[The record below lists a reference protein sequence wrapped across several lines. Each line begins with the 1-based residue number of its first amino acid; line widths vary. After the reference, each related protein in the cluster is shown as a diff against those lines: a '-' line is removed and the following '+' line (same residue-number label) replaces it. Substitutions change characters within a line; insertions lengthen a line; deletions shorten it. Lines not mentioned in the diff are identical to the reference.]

1 MRCDCKPFVSLT
13 VEPLEQS
20 DTIYG
25 ITVSTL
31 QSADFDVSDGAM
43 TGTLK
48 YIGSGEPATT
58 WGAGNFMALNFDD
71 LATNATSIKV
81 GLDPSVSSGLVEIS
95 EDDHSGI
102 FKVSDKD
109 NQKFVVEITDG
120 VHTTREEYDLRGLT
134 LQSSGA

>member
-1 MRCDCKPFVSLT
+1 MPCNGKPFVSLI

-20 DTIYG
+20 DEIYG

-31 QSADFDVSDGAM
+31 QGDDVAVNGTDIS
-43 TGTLK
+43 GTLK

-58 WGAGNFMALNFDD
+58 WGAGNFIALNFDD

-81 GLDPSVSSGLVEIS
+81 GLEPSVSSGLVEIS
-95 EDDHSGI
+95 AEDHSGI

-109 NQKFVVEITDG
+109 NQKFVTVVTDG
-120 VHTTREEYDLRGLT
+120 AHTVKTEYDLRGLT
-134 LQSSGA
+134 LNSSGA

>member
-1 MRCDCKPFVSLT
+1 MPRDCKPFVSLT
-13 VEPLEQS
+13 VEPLAQT

-31 QSADFDVSDGAM
+31 QAEDVAVNGTAI

-58 WGAGNFMALNFDD
+58 WGAGNFIALNFDD

-81 GLDPSVSSGLVEIS
+81 GLEPSVSSGLVEIS
-95 EDDHSGI
+95 EEDHSGI
-102 FKVSDKD
+102 FKITDKD
-109 NQKFVVEITDG
+109 NQKFVTVVTDG
-120 VHTTREEYDLRGLT
+120 VHTVKTEYDLRGLT
-134 LQSSGA
+134 LNSSGA

>member
-1 MRCDCKPFVSLT
+1 MN
-13 VEPLEQS
+13 S
-20 DTIYG
+20 DN
-25 ITVSTL
+25 S
-31 QSADFDVSDGAM
+31 M

-81 GLDPSVSSGLVEIS
+81 GLEPSVSSGLVEIS

-102 FKVSDKD
+102 FKVTDKD
-109 NQKFVVEITDG
+109 NQKFVTVITDG
-120 VHTTREEYDLRGLT
+120 VHTVKTEYDLSGLT
-134 LQSSGA
+134 LNSSGA

>member
-1 MRCDCKPFVSLT
+1 MPRDHKPFVSLT
-13 VEPLEQS
+13 VEPLAQTDE
-20 DTIYG
+20 IYG

-31 QSADFDVSDGAM
+31 QGSDVAVNGTAI

-58 WGAGNFMALNFDD
+58 WGAGNFIALNFDD

-81 GLDPSVSSGLVEIS
+81 GLEPSVSSGLVEIS
-95 EDDHSGI
+95 SEDHSGI

-109 NQKFVVEITDG
+109 NQKFVTVVTDG
-120 VHTTREEYDLRGLT
+120 VHTVKTEYDLRGLT
-134 LQSSGA
+134 LNSSGA

>member
-1 MRCDCKPFVSLT
+1 MPRDCKPFVSLT
-13 VEPLEQS
+13 VEPLAQT

-31 QSADFDVSDGAM
+31 QADDVAVNGTAI

-58 WGAGNFMALNFDD
+58 WGAGNFIALNFDD

-81 GLDPSVSSGLVEIS
+81 GLEPSVSSGLVEIS
-95 EDDHSGI
+95 EEDHSGI
-102 FKVSDKD
+102 FKITDKD
-109 NQKFVVEITDG
+109 NQKFVTVVTDG
-120 VHTTREEYDLRGLT
+120 VHTVKTEYDLRGLT
-134 LQSSGA
+134 LNNSGA

>member
-1 MRCDCKPFVSLT
+1 
-13 VEPLEQS
+13 
-20 DTIYG
+20 
-25 ITVSTL
+25 
-31 QSADFDVSDGAM
+31 M

-71 LATNATSIKV
+71 LAPNATSIKV

-102 FKVSDKD
+102 FKVTDKN

-120 VHTTREEYDLRGLT
+120 THTVRDEYDLSGLT
-134 LQSSGA
+134 LQGAGA

>member
-1 MRCDCKPFVSLT
+1 MPRDCKPFVSLT
-13 VEPLEQS
+13 VEPLAQT

-31 QSADFDVSDGAM
+31 QGSDVAVNGTAI

-58 WGAGNFMALNFDD
+58 WGAGNFIALNFDD

-81 GLDPSVSSGLVEIS
+81 GLEPSVSSGLVEIS
-95 EDDHSGI
+95 EEDHSGI
-102 FKVSDKD
+102 FKITDKD
-109 NQKFVVEITDG
+109 NQKFVTVVTDG
-120 VHTTREEYDLRGLT
+120 VHTVKTEYDLRGLT
-134 LQSSGA
+134 LNSSGA